1 MRETNLRPLQAHD
14 QIEFLDWDARRVSP
28 ARKVTSVLARCG
40 DFSEEDAARLT
51 VGERE
56 ALLLKL
62 RWLTFG
68 ERMSCVLEC
77 PRADCHERMD
87 LDLTVGDLLLPSSDN
102 AQRIHEASFEGCVVR
117 FRLPEGADQEAVASL
132 ALTDESEA
140 VQTLLNRCV
149 ISAERDGEPLS
160 EIPAEM
166 AERLS
171 DAMAEL
177 DPQAEIVLEPR
188 CPACGKSFRT
198 ILDTASFFFMEIA
211 AHARALVEEVHLL
224 ASHYHWSEVEILA
237 MPERRR
243 RLYLALAETAQ
254 ARREPA

>member
-1 MRETNLRPLQAHD
+1 MRETNLRPIPAHD

-28 ARKVTSVLARCG
+28 ARKVTSVLAKCG
-40 DFSEEDAARLT
+40 DFSEQDAACLT

-77 PRADCHERMD
+77 PRADCRKKMD
-87 LDLTVGDLLLPSSDN
+87 LDLTVGDLLLPSSDD
-102 AQRIHEASFEGCVVR
+102 ARRIHEASFDGWVVR

-149 ISAERDGEPLS
+149 ISAERDGERLS
-160 EIPAEM
+160 EIPALL

-171 DAMAEL
+171 DALAKL
-177 DPQAEIVLEPR
+177 DPQSEIVLEAR
-188 CPACGKSFRT
+188 CPACGDSFRA
-198 ILDTASFFFMEIA
+198 ILDTASFFFTEVA
-211 AHARALVEEVHLL
+211 AHARTLLEEVHLL
-224 ASHYHWSEVEILA
+224 ASHYHWSEAAILA
-237 MPERRR
+237 IPERRR

-254 ARREPA
+254 ARRQLA